1 MVNEKSAFRKKE
13 VLENYDI
20 SKFEYDAMMTQ
31 SYLYRENFTGTSCFF
46 CGAYVRWV
54 IVYTYPNGQK
64 SKYFAGKDCAEMVD
78 TGTNYHALI
87 VQAQKAKERAD
98 IQKKYEETKEQF
110 TIDYPQLSQAANYF
124 KLDNLLIDDI
134 LSKSKYGLTEKQI
147 AFLEK
152 LCIEEWEK
160 HVEKYVKEFNLGDI
174 PHLEIGEITTDVT
187 IEKYYTKDFA
197 YFDQEKTIIKT
208 AAGQTLFTGKTKALI
223 KYLQVDLDVY
233 ADEPTEDFWKLD
245 KKQRKSNLQ
254 FNKVHYAQGT
264 KGIATLDVTYVVED
278 DKTKG
283 SAKIK
288 QFVPMEIAD
297 ERI

>member
-20 SKFEYDAMMTQ
+20 SKFEYDAIQTQ

-54 IVYTYPNGQK
+54 IVYKYPNGQR

-78 TGTNYHALI
+78 TGTNYSALI

-98 IQKKYEETKEQF
+98 IQKKYEETEEQF
-110 TIDYPQLSQAANYF
+110 AMDYPQLAQAAEF
-124 KLDNLLIDDI
+124 FQKDNLLIMNVY
-134 LSKSKYGLTEKQI
+134 SKAKFGLTEKQI

-152 LCIEEWEK
+152 LCLEEWENQA
-160 HVEKYVKEFNLGDI
+160 EKYVKELGLGDI
-174 PHLEIGEITTDVT
+174 PHLKVGEITTDVI
-187 IEKYYTKDFA
+187 IEKYYIKDFA

-208 AAGQTLFTGKTKALI
+208 ADGQTLFTGKTKALI
-223 KYLQVDLDVY
+223 QFLDN
-233 ADEPTEDFWKLD
+233 DCFFPEDVEEFWQQD
-245 KKQRKSNLQ
+245 KKARKSDFTFGKN
-254 FNKVHYAQGT
+254 YYTQGT
-264 KGIATLDVTYVVED
+264 KGVATLDVTYVVEE

-297 ERI
+297 ESI